1 MEAVIEMDRIIKFF
15 KIILKDS
22 GLGVTYNDVLIL
34 RALEAEHKTLKEVSD
49 FLLIDKSHVSKTL
62 KRFQEE
68 GTVDK
73 RGRGHQIKFTLT
85 YRGEKILKKTDE
97 LIDFVKKNDLKGLTG
112 RMEKGVIKNFL
123 GNFNSRL
130 TTLYWES

>member
-34 RALEAEHKTLKEVSD
+34 RALEAKNSTLKEVSD

-68 GTVDK
+68 GTVSK
-73 RGRGHQIKFTLT
+73 MGNGHRMKFTLT
-85 YRGEKILKKTDE
+85 YRGENILKKTDE
-97 LIDFVKKNDLKGLTG
+97 LVDFVKQNDLKGLTG
-112 RMEKGVIKNFL
+112 RIGKGIMKESL
-123 GNFNSRL
+123 SNFNSRL
-130 TTLYWES
+130 TSLYWQS

>member
-34 RALEAEHKTLKEVSD
+34 RALEAENSTLKEVSD

-62 KRFQEE
+62 KRFQGE
-68 GTVDK
+68 GTVIRK
-73 RGRGHQIKFTLT
+73 GNGHRMKFTLT
-85 YRGEKILKKTDE
+85 YRGKNILKKT
-97 LIDFVKKNDLKGLTG
+97 LY
-112 RMEKGVIKNFL
+112 EK
-123 GNFNSRL
+123 
-130 TTLYWES
+130 